1 MLKVRDGKRN
11 QIVTVSEAGC
21 DVGCETEAF
30 APCHQLKPTKCHNCT
45 VTLEMQLTI
54 ISIMNS
60 SENYFLDSLKTGW
73 FVCQNV

>member
-1 MLKVRDGKRN
+1 M
-11 QIVTVSEAGC
+11 TVSEAGC

-30 APCHQLKPTKCHNCT
+30 APCHQLKPTKYHNCT

-60 SENYFLDSLKTGW
+60 SENYFLDSLKTGCLLQFHTVQSDIANW
-73 FVCQNV
+73 HI